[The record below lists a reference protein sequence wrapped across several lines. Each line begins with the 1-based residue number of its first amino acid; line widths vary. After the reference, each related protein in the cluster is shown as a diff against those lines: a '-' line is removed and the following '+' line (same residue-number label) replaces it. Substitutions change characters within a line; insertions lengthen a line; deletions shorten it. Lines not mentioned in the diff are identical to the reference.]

1 MRKGNK
7 DISHVTKEYSKQRR
21 DLYEGPKM
29 RIHLTFSRN
38 CIPVKTVRVKQ
49 GEKKK
54 KKGIK
59 EMTVSCEGD
68 RFQIIHRLVD
78 YFEDLACA
86 QSEMMSL

>member
-21 DLYEGPKM
+21 DLYEGPGPKM

-49 GEKKK
+49 GEKN
-54 KKGIK
+54 GIK
-59 EMTVSCEGD
+59 EMTVSCGGD

-86 QSEMMSL
+86 QSEVMSL